1 MSSGAGAAGGVGG
14 LDLNCEASPLLHNH
28 GTCVEDSPINTEGG
42 VLERERGGDGEKECE
57 RGLAD
62 REDGMVSEG
71 VGGSFTGEAGA
82 ESHVGEIL
90 EVDLQDKGIIELDV
104 LSTEGIQSV
113 EASSHPIESVDES
126 ADDQE
131 RGTDVI
137 TEGVV
142 GNDEDS
148 VAVLSGD
155 GGDAGECLEGSSF
168 LRKEEIEVQAGLV
181 DGGGQAVDGKLGIEE
196 LKAEVDSDGT
206 VLLEAVTGE
215 SESSDLVVVS
225 AEELEV
231 VDAGNQPMILEDG
244 SVDDHKQGWDDHLA
258 YRGSEHEVKF
268 HNSIFLEMVE
278 RSPILVT
285 VSTEGFKPVEASSH
299 AMEFQDGSC
308 GDRKEGTNFDAEGMV
323 IDDAL
328 IPTKEEDEVASLVGK
343 VSEVNRGEKENTKL
357 VVVSAEAFGHVESS
371 SQPTDLACESDIVQ
385 SLGTDLDAN
394 GTVKG
399 NDFSVSSLVALSEE
413 LVAVSDEVFEPVKVI
428 SQAIDLADGSA
439 DVPVFG
445 TELDEKGRVGIH
457 EESVSNCAAVGVK
470 ILELGRVDRGIVEL
484 ESSTEVFD
492 PIQASSQAI
501 DLADESDDVQMRAT
515 DADEK
520 DTIGISEDSVCISS
534 VLFEHVQSS
543 SQDIDLEDEFAHV
556 ERQGTDLEAEI
567 LELEREDKEGAE
579 TEVFEL
585 DNASTQAKDLG
596 DGCGDDQRLG
606 TVIEAVVGIGNNEDS
621 VAISV
626 DKGGPED
633 EMRGDLGDGR
643 IQIVDGELGTGKRV
657 DKVKSLGDGCMK
669 VDMKEKGIPE
679 LGDAGGMDLGDGCA
693 GDVEQGAH
701 VGIKGIA
708 RTDDSLAVLA
718 SGGAVGGESS
728 DGSLILR
735 GWVDVQVDLLDDGS
749 QLCRGERESEIESHG
764 GVLSKVWSREMERSD
779 LVAVSAEV
787 FEDNEST
794 DRCVN
799 LGDGSLGDQKQEIDV
814 DADVLVI
821 DGQLGPGV
829 RDTKLNYFSG
839 HGFDGEQKGGTM
851 VMDSE
856 LGREDEHQSQGRNF
870 SELDCGERGSAEV
883 MVTTT
888 EESAVISVVNVGPEG
903 ETLEEPLV
911 LRKEQID
918 VQGDFVDGSSQVG
931 HGELGDSE
939 LIRHGEVDMGEE
951 CSMLVSSS
959 AEWPVVVEASNQAM
973 DVVDGFDSDKK
984 PETDKDTDDVGYED
998 SVTVGVLDHLVDG
1011 CCQVIDSEEGP
1022 GGKENELESHDGKLL
1037 TVELGEKAKEMIDV
1051 SAEKYEAVEVSDQAM
1066 DLGDESNGDQT
1077 QGVDVSAKDMFGT
1090 SDDSAAVSPGGG
1102 VSENARLEES
1112 SVFRIEPP
1120 VEVLQKLVY
1129 GFGQVADGELING
1142 ERLHVVESDGEKL
1155 LKVETEEEGS
1165 AELFAISAERAVAV
1179 EACSQAID
1187 MEDGSGGD
1195 QKPGTDVDAKFMY
1208 GNNEDSV
1215 NESLEGTLLFGD
1227 DLIKAQEDLVD
1238 GDDQVLNAVFGPG
1251 KGEGEIDRHSEML
1264 LEIDGGEMRSSEL
1277 AAVSVVASSQD
1288 MDLEDGYSSD
1298 KKHDSSIVTE
1308 SMVRIDEVCV
1318 TVSVNGRGPEDE
1330 LLEGSLNFVKEDV
1343 EFGDVTNGTGT
1354 AVEDL
1359 AQPMNNKDIVVDT
1372 LVHATQFRTEYGD
1385 GGPEDVKFGE
1395 NQIVDEEVVAQPGL
1409 SETKLAHPDKI
1420 GSGENDAMRN
1430 AGHVNDTVNSEHA
1443 ENPSSREGFNGDNM
1457 SESCVEADADH
1468 LVSHI
1473 FCQGTEAQELE
1484 GAKKSDSEQVEIIYS
1499 GDGSQMMEKFDQIQ
1513 KNGDPLNVDVNEGD
1527 PHEREGELV
1536 GDDSHSQSEV
1546 ISEFSGGGETMDHQP
1561 LDETV
1566 VTDSEIL
1573 FEMDAGKIRSSELA
1587 SISVVAS
1594 SQDMDLEDGYSSDK
1608 KHDSSILAEG
1618 MVRIDEVR
1626 VTVSVNGRGPEDE
1639 LEGSLHFVKDVE
1651 FSDVTNGTGTAVEDL
1666 AQLMNNKVDVKFGE
1680 SQIVDEEVVT
1690 QPGLSKAKLAH
1701 PDKFANGEID
1711 AMRNAGHVNDTVNS
1725 EHAEDPSSREGFNG
1739 DNMSESCV
1747 EADADQLVS
1756 HISCQ
1761 GTEAQELEGAK
1772 KSDNEQ
1778 VEIKYCSDGSQM
1790 MENFDQIQKNGNPL
1804 NVDVNE
1810 RDPHE
1815 REGELVGHVGHSQCE
1830 VISEFSAGGETMDHQ
1845 PLDETVVTDSL
1856 GTFRSTV
1863 LELMGGET
1871 VLPLHSTVDSNPV
1884 EVRTDASSGEN
1895 DQKIYVEN
1903 NTVAGE
1909 SVQKL
1914 DNTVEKVEVLI
1925 DDGLVKSVMPDELQN
1940 ASAQKNF
1947 DYQNQK
1953 EDSSSK
1959 MVLFREEEY
1968 AADPRLLDNFFI
1980 EKEHSI
1986 MEDSDSIFGISLP
1999 EGSTESDNPTV
2010 TMQLNESSIG
2020 YRDVRPPKAE
2030 LEHGQY
2036 LQDENCEH
2044 LKELDNQIEGCCDM
2058 SIETLTSQQASYD
2071 LSFPEKEGFST
2082 SDLVWGKVKSH
2093 PWWPGQIFDFSG
2105 ASKLAL
2111 KYQKKDN
2118 FLVAYFG
2125 DKTFAWC
2132 EESRLKPFQLNFSQ
2146 MEKQTSSDTFSRALH
2161 DILVEISRRVELSMT
2176 CLCLPEETYADIE
2189 YQKVENAGVRGKTVN
2204 SVVNRYG
2211 VVNYFR
2217 PDKLLEYVRD
2227 LAVLPTGGADRLE
2240 LTVAK
2245 AQLKAFYLSKGYTEL
2260 PSFTNGSGL
2269 LENDFEI
2276 PTAMSRS
2283 MKEDD
2288 LDHSATLKD
2297 LFSTKGKS
2305 RLRDETLSMQKLIVK
2320 DGRKQK
2326 SLSELMDGEK
2336 TYAIMNGN
2344 KNASEVRDDEW
2355 QLSSGNKRKSI
2366 GLFLMDAERI
2376 KMKKTVSQVDKR
2388 TTLSSPIFNRS
2399 FKVGE
2404 FISRAASKLTCGRP
2418 LRKCHD
2424 KKADYWTNDYM
2435 DIDDFLDVP
2444 FDSPKLQ
2451 IDISEDYPPA
2461 SDLLSKLCLAAR
2473 NPLKGYNFSSIVIS
2487 FFSSFRNLQV
2497 SNFIEMSKTEKPR
2510 AKRGRKKKINPDLE
2524 FFDTSTPDHMKD
2536 SYWSDMIVPEK
2547 DAMSNPPKRRGRKK
2561 KKLIEDTSLFQV
2573 LNSPSDC
2580 ESKLH
2585 IGSVC
2590 PHGKHILVAE
2600 RPIITVEEK
2609 IVDERIPTAVIL
2621 YFNSSDSLP
2630 SDTDLIRIFSRYG
2643 PLKEEETS
2651 VETKTNS
2658 AMVVFKKRADAE
2670 MAFSS
2675 AGKIGTFGP
2684 ALLSYRLRHFQA
2696 KSAPAKTVE
2705 GEDDPPPTTDGDSRI
2720 LAELETAS
2728 ASDGMVRE
2736 NFPAVRSEAVDI
2748 ESSYFNQPQMD
2759 AVNTRV
2765 ETGGADEFSDPP
2777 RDAPVQTQTGI
2788 VSENLRLE
2796 SVDQEF
2802 SYFDLDFAES
2812 GVVSGNMQIE
2822 TVCPQ
2827 NLGKNPLIFFSTRPR
2842 FYKFHMK
2849 KSRRKLQQG
2858 YRKSLPD
2865 QLERAAGISDAS
2877 SVVIDVHSMDSSV
2890 TAQEEKAVESVPGE
2904 IATKGIRDS
2913 TLAAA

>member
-1 MSSGAGAAGGVGG
+1 MSSGAGAAGGAGG

-28 GTCVEDSPINTEGG
+28 GTCVEDSPINTESG

-62 REDGMVSEG
+62 RVDGMVSEG
-71 VGGSFTGEAGA
+71 ESEVVVGGSFTGEAGA

-90 EVDLQDKGIIELDV
+90 EADLRDKGIIELDL
-104 LSTEGIQSV
+104 LSTEGIQYV
-113 EASSHPIESVDES
+113 EAISQPIESVDES
-126 ADDQE
+126 VNDQE
-131 RGTDVI
+131 RGTDTI

-142 GNDEDS
+142 ENDEDS
-148 VAVLSGD
+148 VAV
-155 GGDAGECLEGSSF
+155 

-181 DGGGQAVDGKLGIEE
+181 DGGGQAVDGKLGVEE
-196 LKAEVDSDGT
+196 LKAEVDSDGA
-206 VLLEAVTGE
+206 VLSEVVTGE

-225 AEELEV
+225 AEEFEV

-244 SVDDHKQGWDDHLA
+244 SVDDHKQGSDDHLA

-268 HNSIFLEMVE
+268 HNSNFLEMEE

-308 GDRKEGTNFDAEGMV
+308 GDHKEGTNFDAEGMV

-328 IPTKEEDEVASLVGK
+328 IPTKEEDEVGSIVAK
-343 VSEVNRGEKENTKL
+343 VSEVSRGEKENTKL
-357 VVVSAEAFGHVESS
+357 AVVSAEGFGHVESS

-385 SLGTDLDAN
+385 SLGTDLESN

-399 NDFSVSSLVALSEE
+399 NDFSVSSSVALSEE
-413 LVAVSDEVFEPVKVI
+413 LVAVSDEVFEPVKAI
-428 SQAIDLADGSA
+428 SQAIYLADGSA

-445 TELDEKGRVGIH
+445 TELDEKGRVGVH
-457 EESVSNCAAVGVK
+457 EESVSNCAGVGVK
-470 ILELGRVDRGIVEL
+470 ILELGRVDRGIAEL
-484 ESSTEVFD
+484 ESSTEVFE

-501 DLADESDDVQMRAT
+501 DLADGSGDVQMRVT
-515 DADEK
+515 DADAK
-520 DTIGISEDSVCISS
+520 DNIGISEDSVRISS
-534 VLFEHVQSS
+534 ELFEPVQSS
-543 SQDIDLEDEFAHV
+543 NQDIDLRDEYADV
-556 ERQGTDLEAEI
+556 ERRGTDLEAEI

-585 DNASTQAKDLG
+585 DDASTQAKDLG
-596 DGCGDDQRLG
+596 DGCGYDQRLG
-606 TVIEAVVGIGNNEDS
+606 TAIEAVVGIGNNEDF

-633 EMRGDLGDGR
+633 EMRGNLGDGR
-643 IQIVDGELGTGKRV
+643 IQIVDGELGTGKRE

-669 VDMKEKGIPE
+669 ADMKEKGIPE

-693 GDVEQGAH
+693 GDVEQGAD

-718 SGGAVGGESS
+718 SGGAVGCESS

-735 GWVDVQVDLLDDGS
+735 GWVDAQVDLLDDGS
-749 QLCRGERESEIESHG
+749 QLCRGERESEIVSHG

-787 FEDNEST
+787 LEDNESN

-814 DADVLVI
+814 DADVLI
-821 DGQLGPGV
+821 MDGQLGPGV
-829 RDTKLNYFSG
+829 RDTKLKSFSG
-839 HGFDGEQKGGTM
+839 HGFDGDQKGGTM

-856 LGREDEHQSQGRNF
+856 LGREDEHQSQGRNY
-870 SELDCGERGSAEV
+870 SEVDSGERGSAEV

-888 EESAVISVVNVGPEG
+888 EESAVISVVSGGPED
-903 ETLEEPLV
+903 ETLEESLV

-931 HGELGDSE
+931 HDELGDSE
-939 LIRHGEVDMGEE
+939 LIRHGEVDMGEKE
-951 CSMLVSSS
+951 SSMLVSSS
-959 AEWPVVVEASNQAM
+959 AEWPVVVEARNQAM
-973 DVVDGFDSDKK
+973 DVGDGFDSDKK
-984 PETDKDTDDVGYED
+984 PETDKDTDDLGYED
-998 SVTVGVLDHLVDG
+998 SITVGVLDHLVDG

-1022 GGKENELESHDGKLL
+1022 GGKENELESHDGKFLA
-1037 TVELGEKAKEMIDV
+1037 VELGEKAKEMIDI
-1051 SAEKYEAVEVSDQAM
+1051 SAAKFEAVEVSDQAM

-1077 QGVDVSAKDMFGT
+1077 QGVDVNAKDIFGI
-1090 SDDSAAVSPGGG
+1090 SDDSATVSPGGG

-1129 GFGQVADGELING
+1129 GCGQVAGGELING

-1195 QKPGTDVDAKFMY
+1195 QMPGTDVDAKFMY
-1208 GNNEDSV
+1208 GNDEDSV

-1251 KGEGEIDRHSEML
+1251 KGEGEIDRHSEIL
-1264 LEIDGGEMRSSEL
+1264 LEMDAGEMRSSEL
-1277 AAVSVVASSQD
+1277 ASVSVVASSQD
-1288 MDLEDGYSSD
+1288 LDLEDGYSSD

-1308 SMVRIDEVCV
+1308 SVVRIDEVCV
-1318 TVSVNGRGPEDE
+1318 TVSVNGGGPEDE

-1359 AQPMNNKDIVVDT
+1359 AQPMNNKDIGVDT

-1430 AGHVNDTVNSEHA
+1430 AAHVNDTVNSEHA

-1457 SESCVEADADH
+1457 PESCAEADADH

-1484 GAKKSDSEQVEIIYS
+1484 GAKKSDSEQVEIKYS

-1546 ISEFSGGGETMDHQP
+1546 ISEFSAGGETMDHQP

-1573 FEMDAGKIRSSELA
+1573 FEIDAGKIRSSELA
-1587 SISVVAS
+1587 SVSVVAS

-1608 KHDSSILAEG
+1608 KHDSSIVAESV
-1618 MVRIDEVR
+1618 VRMDDVR
-1626 VTVSVNGRGPEDE
+1626 FTVSVNGRGPEDE
-1639 LEGSLHFVKDVE
+1639 LLEGSLHFVKEDVE
-1651 FSDVTNGTGTAVEDL
+1651 FGDVTNGTGTAVEDL
-1666 AQLMNNKVDVKFGE
+1666 AQLMNNKEDVKFGE
-1680 SQIVDEEVVT
+1680 NQIVDEEVVT
-1690 QPGLSKAKLAH
+1690 QPGLSEAKLAH
-1701 PDKFANGEID
+1701 PDKFGNGQID
-1711 AMRNAGHVNDTVNS
+1711 AMRNAGHANDTVNS

-1739 DNMSESCV
+1739 DMSESCV

-1772 KSDNEQ
+1772 KSDSEQ
-1778 VEIKYCSDGSQM
+1778 VEIKYSSDGSQM
-1790 MENFDQIQKNGNPL
+1790 MEKFDQIQKNGNPL

-1815 REGELVGHVGHSQCE
+1815 REGELVGHVGHSQSE

-1845 PLDETVVTDSL
+1845 PLDETVVADSL

-1863 LELMGGET
+1863 LELMGVET
-1871 VLPLHSTVDSNPV
+1871 VLPHHSIVDSNPV

-1895 DQKIYVEN
+1895 DQKIYDEN

-1914 DNTVEKVEVLI
+1914 DNTLEKVEVLI

-1947 DYQNQK
+1947 
-1953 EDSSSK
+1953 E
-1959 MVLFREEEY
+1959 V
-1968 AADPRLLDNFFI
+1968 LLDNFFI
-1980 EKEHSI
+1980 EKDHSI
-1986 MEDSDSIFGISLP
+1986 MEDSDSIFGISMP
-1999 EGSTESDNPTV
+1999 EGSAESDNPTV

-2030 LEHGQY
+2030 LEHGQC
-2036 LQDENCEH
+2036 LKDENCEH
-2044 LKELDNQIEGCCDM
+2044 LKELDNQIEGCGDM

-2146 MEKQTSSDTFSRALH
+2146 MEKQTSSDTFSHALH

-2204 SVVNRYG
+2204 SVVNRYE
-2211 VVNYFR
+2211 VVNYFC
-2217 PDKLLEYVRD
+2217 PDKLLKYVRD

-2305 RLRDETLSMQKLIVK
+2305 KLRDGTLSKQKLAMK

-2326 SLSELMDGEK
+2326 SLSELMEEEK

-2344 KNASEVRDDEW
+2344 KNASELRDDEW
-2355 QLSSGNKRKSI
+2355 QLSSGNKRKPI
-2366 GLFLMDAERI
+2366 GLFSMDAERI
-2376 KMKKTVSQVDKR
+2376 KMKKTVSQADKR

-2424 KKADYWTNDYM
+2424 EKADYWTNDYM

-2510 AKRGRKKKINPDLE
+2510 AKRGRKKKIIPDLE
-2524 FFDTSTPDHMKD
+2524 FSDTSTPDHMKD

-2643 PLKEEETS
+2643 PLKEEETL

-2696 KSAPAKTVE
+2696 KSAPTKTVE

-2736 NFPAVRSEAVDI
+2736 NFPAVRSEDVDI
-2748 ESSYFNQPQMD
+2748 ESSYFNQSQMD
-2759 AVNTRV
+2759 AGNTRV
-2765 ETGGADEFSDPP
+2765 QTGGADEFSDPP
-2777 RDAPVQTQTGI
+2777 LDAPVQTQT
-2788 VSENLRLE
+2788 
-2796 SVDQEF
+2796 
-2802 SYFDLDFAES
+2802 
-2812 GVVSGNMQIE
+2812 GNMQIE
-2822 TVCPQ
+2822 TVCP
-2827 NLGKNPLIFFSTRPR
+2827 PESRE
-2842 FYKFHMK
+2842 
-2849 KSRRKLQQG
+2849 KSSDFLLDKAKILQISHEEIPSQVATG
-2858 YRKSLPD
+2858 IPESLPD

-2877 SVVIDVHSMDSSV
+2877 SVAIDVHSMDSSV
-2890 TAQEEKAVESVPGE
+2890 TALAEKAVESVPGE